1 VPAKFHR
8 DAIPVSFVARTS
20 GGRRLEK
27 LLAVSGL
34 RLLRRELLCDHQVH
48 LGSNQRGSAHKT
60 AWIIRARDDL
70 E

>member
-1 VPAKFHR
+1 
-8 DAIPVSFVARTS
+8 
-20 GGRRLEK
+20 LEK